1 MKPMIVRTVAAA
13 AGTAALIAMAAASP
27 ALAAPASPARQ
38 ARPAGAAPSVPVTYP
53 GHPIIP
59 ATGSQAK
66 ALALGRYQ
74 PAVESGNWAGYAATR
89 RTFRAVQ
96 ATFFV
101 PYLNCGIG
109 AASGSRYSS
118 HWVGLDG
125 FSDHSVEQDGIEADC
140 FGAKAVYHAW
150 YEFFPKPETRIGLR
164 VAAGQSVTAS
174 VSYNRSSQ
182 KFTLALADNTT
193 RRHFRIS
200 LRCRVRCL
208 RSSAEVI
215 SEAPTLVNGKGQLRL
230 ASLADYG
237 AAGYSGVSVTT
248 AGGIRAGMYARD
260 WSTTKIIQV
269 SQQGS
274 HPVVARP
281 TTVHDHGFSVYWLR
295 QS

>member
-1 MKPMIVRTVAAA
+1 MKPMIVRTIAAA
-13 AGTAALIAMAAASP
+13 AGTAALVATAAASP
-27 ALAAPASPARQ
+27 ALAAPASHSGQ
-38 ARPAGAAPSVPVTYP
+38 ARPAAAAKAPAAFP

-59 ATGSQAK
+59 ATGAQAK
-66 ALALGRYQ
+66 ALALGQYQ
-74 PAVESGNWAGYAATR
+74 PTVESGNWAGYAATR
-89 RTFRAVQ
+89 RTFRTIR

-101 PYLNCGIG
+101 PYLNCGIN

-150 YEFFPKPETRIGLR
+150 YEFYPKPETRIGLR

-174 VSYNRSSQ
+174 VYYNRSSR
-182 KFTLALADNTT
+182 KFTLALANNTT

-215 SEAPTLVNGKGQLRL
+215 SEAPTLVNNKGQLRL
-230 ASLADYG
+230 ANLADYG
-237 AAGYSGVSVTT
+237 AAGYTGVSVTT
-248 AGGIRAGMYARD
+248 ARGTRGGMYARD
-260 WSTTKIIQV
+260 WSTTKILQV

-274 HPVVARP
+274 HPAVARP
-281 TTVHDHGFSVYWLR
+281 TTVHDGGFSVYWLR